1 MIRDI
6 SDPLGELGEETLY
19 LCLWGGAVYLFHVI
33 AYSRDMSSLV
43 FSLVFWDPFDLAKS
57 SKLGHLLLFF

>member
-1 MIRDI
+1 
-6 SDPLGELGEETLY
+6 
-19 LCLWGGAVYLFHVI
+19 
-33 AYSRDMSSLV
+33 MSSLV